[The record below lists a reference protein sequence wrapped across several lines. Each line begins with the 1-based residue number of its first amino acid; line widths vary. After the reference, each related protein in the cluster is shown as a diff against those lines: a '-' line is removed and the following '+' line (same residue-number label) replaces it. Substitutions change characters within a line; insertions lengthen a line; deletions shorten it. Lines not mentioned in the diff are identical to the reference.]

1 MWVVVSKWNPLNV
14 YMFKEIYL
22 RFGSAD
28 YNLNDID
35 NAFSHLTN
43 NSINKKNKQCT
54 SDTMWTLT
62 QFKAHL

>member
-1 MWVVVSKWNPLNV
+1 
-14 YMFKEIYL
+14 MFKEIYL

-62 QFKAHL
+62 QFKAYL